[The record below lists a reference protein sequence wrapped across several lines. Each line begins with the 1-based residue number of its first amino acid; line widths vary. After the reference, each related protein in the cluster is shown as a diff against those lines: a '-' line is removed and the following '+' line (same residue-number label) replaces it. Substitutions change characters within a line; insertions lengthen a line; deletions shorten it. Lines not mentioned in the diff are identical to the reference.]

1 MSDCQEQQN
10 EDDAGSVASTR
21 SAYSQKGQL
30 PRAFVSSG
38 HTLKPVQHTSKHIA
52 LLILVS
58 GCETAYAHLHHIS
71 AKHFHAADL
80 GHEKFYFA
88 SFLGINFQENKLR
101 QVEEALSVLNRYT

>member
-1 MSDCQEQQN
+1 MKMML
-10 EDDAGSVASTR
+10 VL
-21 SAYSQKGQL
+21 L
-30 PRAFVSSG
+30 PVPDLPTARKVSCHVHLLSSG
-38 HTLKPVQHTSKHIA
+38 HTLKPVQHTSKHVA